1 MVSDMNEYKQ
11 RMLERLEKLQKAIE
25 EMSAED
31 LARLIDESKVTE
43 EQAKQFAPLE
53 RMLRGETVDGWRLV
67 GAKKNELD

>member
-11 RMLERLEKLQKAIE
+11 RMVEGLERLLKAIE
-25 EMSAED
+25 EMPAEE
-31 LARLIDESKVTE
+31 LTKLFEGVSE

-53 RMLRGETVDGWRLV
+53 RMLMGETVDGWRLA